1 MNDTYIND
9 FYKII
14 GKNVK
19 RIRKEKG
26 ISQLDLSHRIGHK
39 SVSIISCAEINHKKN
54 INKDGLKYIDL
65 KSNFSFY
72 IYIFYLLSILCI
84 GYYFYNTYFNIV
96 EKKEEIIDFESIKSK
111 ITFNSFEEKFYVI
124 SKNIDKNRL
133 VLNSF
138 DYRHDTAKIV
148 VSSSNKEN
156 IDKFLES
163 CENVISSSTHFNE
176 ESKIFEATIDVG
188 KL

>member
-1 MNDTYIND
+1 VSLFKLSFQKEPIAS
-9 FYKII
+9 
-14 GKNVK
+14 K
-19 RIRKEKG
+19 RI
-26 ISQLDLSHRIGHK
+26 
-39 SVSIISCAEINHKKN
+39 IIF
-54 INKDGLKYIDL
+54 G
-65 KSNFSFY
+65 
-72 IYIFYLLSILCI
+72 
-84 GYYFYNTYFNIV
+84 
-96 EKKEEIIDFESIKSK
+96 
-111 ITFNSFEEKFYVI
+111 
-124 SKNIDKNRL
+124 L

-138 DYRHDTAKIV
+138 DYSHDTAKIV